1 MKFEYRAADEQGR
14 HQEGIIQASSEQAA
28 LQVLDRHGLY
38 ITRLQEIKEEPL
50 YARRISFLERV
61 SEKEVMIFSRQ
72 LAIMFKS
79 RVSLVDSLSTI
90 GSQLKSK
97 NFRRRIFQISQDVEA
112 GTSFSDALSKH
123 PDAFSSFYINM
134 VKRGE
139 TLGKLSDVLQYLAD
153 HLEREHQL
161 RSKIKGALTY
171 PIFVIVIAFVV
182 ITLLTIL
189 VLPNLTQ
196 ILEESGAALPLITQW
211 VIAFSN
217 FYRQWWWLV
226 ALLIVG
232 AIVGIGRLSKTK
244 GGRRG
249 VHRALLKIPI
259 VGGFLRLMYVSRFGE
274 NLSTLITEGVP
285 IVESIGITGR
295 IVGNETY
302 ERIIQRAKDS
312 VAQGSKVADVFE
324 RYPKEFP
331 PTFTQMI
338 KVGEKSGA
346 LDETLAEIVK
356 FYRGEMDR
364 SVDAFISLIEPLLIV
379 VLGVLVGGVMA
390 SLMLPLYQSI
400 TAGIR

>member
-161 RSKIKGALTY
+161 RSKIKGAL
-171 PIFVIVIAFVV
+171 P
-182 ITLLTIL
+182 
-189 VLPNLTQ
+189 
-196 ILEESGAALPLITQW
+196 
-211 VIAFSN
+211 
-217 FYRQWWWLV
+217 
-226 ALLIVG
+226 
-232 AIVGIGRLSKTK
+232 
-244 GGRRG
+244 
-249 VHRALLKIPI
+249 
-259 VGGFLRLMYVSRFGE
+259 
-274 NLSTLITEGVP
+274 
-285 IVESIGITGR
+285 
-295 IVGNETY
+295 
-302 ERIIQRAKDS
+302 
-312 VAQGSKVADVFE
+312 
-324 RYPKEFP
+324 
-331 PTFTQMI
+331 
-338 KVGEKSGA
+338 
-346 LDETLAEIVK
+346 
-356 FYRGEMDR
+356 
-364 SVDAFISLIEPLLIV
+364 
-379 VLGVLVGGVMA
+379 
-390 SLMLPLYQSI
+390 
-400 TAGIR
+400 